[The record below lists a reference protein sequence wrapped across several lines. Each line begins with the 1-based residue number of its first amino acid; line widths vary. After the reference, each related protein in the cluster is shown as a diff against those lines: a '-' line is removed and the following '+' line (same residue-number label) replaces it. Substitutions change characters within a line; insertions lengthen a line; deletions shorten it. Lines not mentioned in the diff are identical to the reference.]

1 MRANRMH
8 TAMTTFWLTL
18 PGRNCIARVTMTA
31 DAVSVV
37 MYSKYLCVLFA
48 CIANASTDLTSC
60 VLAADMSGTVVHL
73 LEWPALALCSNPSHQ
88 TKGHHVPLGWCG
100 HRGSG
105 PAPGAA
111 LVACFWL
118 FFLWL

>member
-1 MRANRMH
+1 
-8 TAMTTFWLTL
+8 
-18 PGRNCIARVTMTA
+18 MTA

-73 LEWPALALCSNPSHQ
+73 LEWPALVLCSSHGQ
-88 TKGHHVPLGWCG
+88 KTKGHHVPLGLCD
-100 HRGSG
+100 HEGSS
-105 PAPGAA
+105 PA
-111 LVACFWL
+111 LVGMAKVCFGF
-118 FFLWL
+118 FFLWLRLV